1 MCSRERMVHTG
12 EERILPDVPAGK
24 DEVALA
30 LEEAQRHTQET
41 PHPTENVRNVAS
53 SVQDEQLCTSM
64 TKGASGGYML
74 GSNVAGAHHGD
85 NYILYFPNADVPF
98 KQIKDLIDQ
107 MKTSVSSTR
116 TAQNQPCQT
125 PMTDKGN
132 DNADEHIT
140 SGVSYA
146 EHEEEHLMT
155 DEELYFHLHQCH
167 IDVSDEDINALKDD
181 EVYCYIVDFL
191 ACYNIRRS
199 GPRCDSTA
207 LGVKMRNTVIHH
219 TRNKIDPP
227 NAATEETTS
236 DVKLKFNVKGGKDSG
251 KQGKDLLDDVD
262 SEHLMEDCT
271 IAPTQLHGLNDIPG
285 RCVEFTYDLR
295 WIQSR
300 AVRVIT
306 RHNVEKTVE
315 IGKLLS
321 LEKVRNVFSFLDAIL
336 TEFDQHWTTRGS
348 GFYPLHPESIS
359 EIIRID
365 LRDIQNILVRVKTKQ
380 NVELILQISAMKPS
394 KIKIQKIEHFLSG
407 MLLEEY

>member
-1 MCSRERMVHTG
+1 MF
-12 EERILPDVPAGK
+12 AGCNT
-24 DEVALA
+24 L
-30 LEEAQRHTQET
+30 
-41 PHPTENVRNVAS
+41 
-53 SVQDEQLCTSM
+53 QD
-64 TKGASGGYML
+64 
-74 GSNVAGAHHGD
+74 
-85 NYILYFPNADVPF
+85 ADIPL
-98 KQIKDLIDQ
+98 KQIKDLFAQI
-107 MKTSVSSTR
+107 KTSVSSTR
-116 TAQNQPCQT
+116 TAQIQPCQT

-132 DNADEHIT
+132 DNADEHIER
-140 SGVSYA
+140 GVSHA

-155 DEELYFHLHQCH
+155 DEELYFHLHKCD
-167 IDVSDEDINALKDD
+167 IDVSDEDIKALKDD

-191 ACYNIRRS
+191 VCYNIRRS

-207 LGVKMRNTVIHH
+207 LGVKMRNTGIHH
-219 TRNKIDPP
+219 THNKIDPP

-262 SEHLMEDCT
+262 SEHLMEDCAT
-271 IAPTQLHGLNDIPG
+271 APTQRDYVRSDNLMEKCTKEDYADTEGDILLRSTDQLHGLNGIPG
-285 RCVEFTYDLR
+285 RCVEFTFDLK
-295 WIQSR
+295 WIQPR

-336 TEFDQHWTTRGS
+336 TEFDDQHWTTRGS
-348 GFYPLHPESIS
+348 GFYPLHPESVS